1 MEEKRRFNESWFV
14 KNIATQGDAFH
25 VTIQAQVPITTYS
38 TPFYNIPPLV
48 CHHNMKVAME
58 RIKAKLAIVNVYGL
72 QLVNPPWVYKP
83 MPQSMPIL

>member
-1 MEEKRRFNESWFV
+1 V

-25 VTIQAQVPITTYS
+25 VTIQAQLVPITTYS
-38 TPFYNIPPLV
+38 TPFYDIPTLA

-58 RIKAKLAIVNVYGL
+58 IIKTKLAKVNGYGL

-83 MPQSMPIL
+83 MPHSMPIL